1 MQTVSQTAQ
10 QATVNRTS
18 KTDSSATAKTADT
31 RHTRLG
37 AETLTERTE
46 GEEVVTTI
54 REYDTGLPADTAT
67 GTPPLRREITQTR
80 RKAGTARQLQAT
92 VETSA
97 RNRETET
104 QAGLQRTDHR
114 AEQTDTRQL
123 DTATAQVAAKEKR
136 GTNALQRIV
145 CFTGAFALLALLGWG
160 WRKLKRIYK
169 PF

>member
-1 MQTVSQTAQ
+1 MQTESTTARQTA
-10 QATVNRTS
+10 TVQEVT
-18 KTDSSATAKTADT
+18 TDSSATAKTTDT

-37 AETLTERTE
+37 TETLTERTE

-54 REYDTGLPADTAT
+54 REYDTSLPADTAT

-80 RKAGTARQLQAT
+80 RKAGTARQVQAT
-92 VETSA
+92 VQTSA

-104 QAGLQRTDHR
+104 QAARQRTDHR
-114 AEQTDTRQL
+114 AEQTDTRQH

-136 GTNALQRIV
+136 GTNTLQRIL
-145 CFTGAFALLALLGWG
+145 CFTGAFAILALLGWG